1 MSDHWWKRFGVQP
14 NPLERISLNME
25 ALVGMLNVLDAR
37 LEDGKVDEARLQI
50 KRMILQLRGLP
61 CEDLKE

>member
-1 MSDHWWKRFGVQP
+1 
-14 NPLERISLNME
+14 LNME

>member
-1 MSDHWWKRFGVQP
+1 MK
-14 NPLERISLNME
+14 RISMDE
-25 ALVGMLNVLDAR
+25 DALVGMMNILDAR
-37 LEDGKVDEARLQI
+37 LKNDMVDEARLQI